1 MPDDTPVVQTRD
13 LSWEE
18 MVRRAWGKDWQK
30 PAVVYEFTGGA
41 KREEPSDGGG
51 VYSDD

>member
-1 MPDDTPVVQTRD
+1 MPNDTPVVQTRD

-18 MVRRAWGKDWQK
+18 LVRRAWGKDWQT

-41 KREEPSDGGG
+41 KRNEPSDGGG
-51 VYSDD
+51 VYDD